1 MGSTPAIELMNTFA
15 DVKTMIYDSLRVQAI
30 KTTNP
35 HTQLLAKAAV
45 RAEKAR
51 VKKLVAPV
59 ASKLY

>member
-1 MGSTPAIELMNTFA
+1 MNTFA

-45 RAEKAR
+45 GAEKAR